1 MVRIRK
7 VEDQETHRGG
17 GRMKVFSYMV
27 ATIML
32 FSAIYMF
39 FTDNGDW
46 QFAAFLCLLNLIL
59 AKGDAQ

>member
-1 MVRIRK
+1 

-32 FSAIYMF
+32 FSTIYMF
-39 FTDNGDW
+39 FTGNENW
-46 QFAAFLCLLNLIL
+46 QFAAFLCLLNVIL